1 MRAVRVR
8 YGKEGHVLSAEEI
21 LAAHEASERGG
32 NIVFCV
38 GSVLRGD
45 DAAGPLL
52 AKKLDDFPVE
62 GWSAVDGGQTPEND
76 LGYLRRLAPNRLLL
90 VDAAAMGLTPGDI
103 RRLKMQDVAIQSLI
117 TTHTLPI
124 TYLLAE
130 LEEMCNEVVFLGVQ
144 PAGTEFFDPV
154 HPRVLAAVE
163 HIYQNIAQGG
173 DFEKYPYV
181 N

>member
-21 LAAHEASERGG
+21 LAAREASERGG

-103 RRLKMQDVAIQSLI
+103 RRLKMQDV
-117 TTHTLPI
+117 
-124 TYLLAE
+124 
-130 LEEMCNEVVFLGVQ
+130 VVFLGVQ